1 MKCEN
6 CPLTYSDYS
15 EIIGDGDCYCL
26 VTNDYVFDEGHGCR
40 RTNKWIK
47 SQDRKAW
54 LKRLEERQDK
64 AIADYAAYCEAEHE
78 RFMNELENKI

>member
-1 MKCEN
+1 MKCDN

-26 VTNDYVFDEGHGCR
+26 VTNDYVLDEGCGCR

-54 LKRLEERQDK
+54 LNRLEEQRDK
-64 AIADYAAYCEAEHE
+64 AIEDYVAYCEAERE
-78 RFMNELENKI
+78 KSMSGEKKK